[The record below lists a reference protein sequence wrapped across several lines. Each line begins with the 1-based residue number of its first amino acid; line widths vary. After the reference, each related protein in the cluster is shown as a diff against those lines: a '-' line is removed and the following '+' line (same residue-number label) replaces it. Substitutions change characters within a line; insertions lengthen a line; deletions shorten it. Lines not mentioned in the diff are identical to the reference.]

1 MKVTLNWL
9 KQYVDF
15 DWSPEELAERLTL
28 LGLEV
33 EGVHKTGGEFD
44 GIVVAQILTRDPVPG
59 SDKLSV
65 CKVNDGKG
73 ERVIICGAQNHQP
86 GDKVPLILPGASLP
100 LKPGDKEPF
109 VIKERKVFGITSHGM
124 MCSPQELGLPD
135 KVDGILILPADA
147 KVGQPFAEYLGRAG
161 GDVVFDLEITP
172 NRSDWNSVIG
182 IAREIAAVTG
192 NKLKMPD
199 VDSVGTRS
207 TASQTSTRKNG
218 DAVERVPTASDL
230 VSVRLDDPDLCPRY
244 TARVVKGV
252 KIGPSPDWLRST
264 LEKVGIRSINNVVD
278 VTNYVMLETG
288 QPLHAFD
295 YHLIAKSKDGKPTIV
310 VRRAK
315 AGEEFVT
322 LDGQKHKLT
331 TENLLIADEQKGIAL
346 AGVMGGQNS
355 EIKDNTADVL
365 IESAYFSPTNI
376 RRTSKTLGLRTDA
389 SYRFERGAD
398 IDIND
403 WASARCAQLILETAG
418 GQLAEGVVD
427 AYPKP
432 VEPKQITLRHHKVNE
447 LLGIEL
453 RPEEIEF
460 YLGQLG
466 LKTAGRKARPVGAN
480 ATPEPVTFQ
489 IPTFRVDL
497 KREVDLIEEVARL
510 HGVDKIPSTPP
521 RGAIGTNAFDATHD
535 VLAEARRIL
544 SGLGLNEAQGQTLIS
559 NAECR
564 MQNAE
569 LVALANPLSSDMDVL
584 RPSLLPGLI
593 HSLRHNVSHK
603 NYDVALFEVGRV
615 FASDRS
621 ADSHV
626 RENKPTPEHA
636 DKAVRAPREERRVA
650 IALTGQ
656 RALPFWSGS
665 ERDAKFD
672 TYDLKGVLEEFFD
685 QFGLRGMTFSRRP
698 DSSGLFLESA
708 TISLGKNQIG
718 EFGQLLPALAK
729 KYDLRDAA
737 LLAELNLDLLLARRN
752 PARSFKP
759 LPQFPSIRRDVA
771 MIVPEATTHDAVL
784 QIVKQTKPANLEAVE
799 LFDVFRGKNVPEG
812 QKSLAYA
819 LTYRAADK
827 TLTDAEANAAHAK
840 VVDAFKT
847 QLKAT
852 VRE

>member
-15 DWSPEELAERLTL
+15 DWSPEQLAERLTM

-33 EGVHKTGGEFD
+33 EGVHKTGGEFE
-44 GIVVAQILTRDPVPG
+44 GIVIAQILTKDKVPG
-59 SDKLSV
+59 SDKLTV

-73 ERVIICGAQNHQP
+73 ERVIICGAQNHNV
-86 GDKVPLILPGASLP
+86 GDKVPLILPNFALP

-135 KVDGILILPADA
+135 KVEGLLILPADA
-147 KVGQPFAEYLGRAG
+147 PVGKPFAEYLGRAG
-161 GDVVFDLEITP
+161 SDVVYDLEITP
-172 NRSDWNSVIG
+172 NRPDWNSVIG

-192 NKLKMPD
+192 NKLKIPD
-199 VDSVGTRS
+199 VGGASVP
-207 TASQTSTRKNG
+207 ASRGEGAARQEPR
-218 DAVERVPTASDL
+218 PTVADL
-230 VSVRLDDPDLCPRY
+230 VSVRLEDPDLCPRY

-252 KIGPSPDWLRST
+252 KIGPSPDWLRSM
-264 LEKVGIRSINNVVD
+264 LEKVGIRSISNVVD
-278 VTNYVMLETG
+278 VTNYVMMEIG

-295 YHLIAKSKDGKPTIV
+295 YHLIAKGKDGKPTIV

-315 AGEEFVT
+315 AGEEFIT
-322 LDGQKHKLT
+322 LDGQKHRLT
-331 TENLLIADEQKGIAL
+331 VDNLLIADETKGIAL

-355 EIKDNTADVL
+355 EIKDNTVDVL

-376 RRTSKTLGLRTDA
+376 RRTSKAIGLRTDA

-418 GQLAEGVVD
+418 GQLADGVVD

-432 VEPKQITLRHHKVNE
+432 VAPKQITLRHHKANE
-447 LLGIEL
+447 LLGL
-453 RPEEIEF
+453 NLKPEEIEY

-466 LKTAGRKARPVGAN
+466 LKIVNRKARPVGAVT
-480 ATPEPVTFQ
+480 APEPVTFQ

-497 KREVDLIEEVARL
+497 KREADLIEEVARL
-510 HGVDKIPSTPP
+510 HGVDKIPATPP
-521 RGAIGTNAFDATHD
+521 RGAIGANAFDAVHD
-535 VLAEARRIL
+535 QIAEARRIL

-569 LVALANPLSSDMDVL
+569 LAALANPLSSDMDVL

-593 HSLRHNVSHK
+593 HSLQHNISRK
-603 NYDVALFEVGRV
+603 NHDVAFFEIGRV

-626 RENKPTPEHA
+626 HENKPTPERA
-636 DKAVRAPREERRVA
+636 DKAVRAPCEERRVA

-656 RALPFWSGS
+656 RALSFWSGS

-672 TYDLKGVLEEFFD
+672 AYDLKGLLEEFFE
-685 QFGLRGMTFSRRP
+685 QFFLRGMTFNRRLESTP
-698 DSSGLFLESA
+698 LFLESA
-708 TISLGKNQIG
+708 VISLGKNQIG
-718 EFGQLLPALAK
+718 EFGQLSPVLAK
-729 KYDLRDAA
+729 KYDLRDAV

-752 PARSFKP
+752 PAKSFKR
-759 LPQFPSIRRDVA
+759 LPQFPAIRRDVA
-771 MIVPEATTHDAVL
+771 MLVPETTTHDSVL
-784 QIVKQTKPANLEAVE
+784 QVVKQTKPANLEAVE

-819 LTYRAADK
+819 FTYRAADK
-827 TLTDAEANAAHAK
+827 TLTDAEANAAHTK
-840 VVDAFKT
+840 VVDALKA
-847 QLKAT
+847 QLQAT